1 MHPSQNHLK
10 TDDFCQE
17 NSNPTLYE
25 EDKKKGLPA
34 ILDKENSE
42 AAEQTFRWMGLFGNI
57 IRTMGQERAYFFLIR
72 MCERHNRC
80 VAKSLP
86 CLRLC
91 SATLCAL
98 LLIQMH
104 ADVPVAVATSAT
116 ASSASTKTPC
126 SSCVRHTSCR
136 SSRAHLAMR

>member
-42 AAEQTFRWMGLFGNI
+42 AAEQTFRQKGGIKPSHESWLRSKCDISQYSCTYGAGHTTQHVMNSMGY
-57 IRTMGQERAYFFLIR
+57 R
-72 MCERHNRC
+72 
-80 VAKSLP
+80 
-86 CLRLC
+86 
-91 SATLCAL
+91 
-98 LLIQMH
+98 
-104 ADVPVAVATSAT
+104 DTS
-116 ASSASTKTPC
+116 SMIS
-126 SSCVRHTSCR
+126 VE
-136 SSRAHLAMR
+136 L